1 MTNTTTTTTFKS
13 TELGRTVELTTYV
26 DPAPGLN
33 GTDRVP
39 VECGYCTNGVYTA
52 PSGYHWQNGRGDTTW
67 CFRCNGSNVRY
78 VSANTARRN
87 AKINAFAAEY
97 ADELRAVRQAAADAA
112 NAAIAAAE
120 FESAWDAAHA
130 EAARRAALVQGF
142 IGEIGDKVTVTG
154 TVDVAKYCAAV
165 AYNRSAT
172 MFVVVTADAGQKVVI
187 SGSSASLF
195 ELQRGDNL
203 TVTGKVKNHKS
214 YRGQDQ
220 TVLSHAKAQV
230 LEAAE

>member
-1 MTNTTTTTTFKS
+1 MTNNTTTTFKS

-87 AKINAFAAEY
+87 AKAAAFAAEY
-97 ADELRAVRQAAADAA
+97 AEELRAARQAAVEAA

-120 FESAWDAAHA
+120 AARA
-130 EAARRAALVQGF
+130 EAAAKAEAERIASLVQGF
-142 IGEIGDKVTVTG
+142 VGEIDEKVTVTG
-154 TVDVAKYCAAV
+154 TVRVAKYIAGEW
-165 AYNRSAT
+165 NRSSK
-172 MFVVVTADAGQKVVI
+172 MFIVIDLDNGQVVMT
-187 SGSSASLF
+187 SGSGQSLF
-195 ELQRGDNL
+195 EVRRGDRVTL
-203 TVTGKVKNHKS
+203 TAKVKDFGSFN
-214 YRGQDQ
+214 GQDQ
-220 TVLSHAKAQV
+220 TILSHAKAQV